1 MRLRALASNPVQVA
15 APATALLVAFLLLG
29 TAFLAPRPALASA
42 TITIVNA
49 DGAGEGFNDPTPATP
64 IGGNPGTTI
73 GAQRLFVFQYAAK
86 VWGQLLKSNVTIL
99 VHANFDPQTCDSVSG
114 VLGSAGP
121 TTALANFSGAI
132 FTNTWYHP
140 ALANKLAGT
149 DLSPSTN
156 DINATFNSS
165 VGGTNCLRPGWYYG
179 IDGNEGSQIEL
190 LPVVLHEL
198 GHGLGFSTNTN
209 GQTGAQLGTPPPGFP
224 SAFDHFLYSPSL
236 NLHWNQMSNS
246 QRASNSISCGDLT
259 WDGPLTTNR
268 AVQYLGPGPNLRV
281 NTPPAAAGNY
291 EVGEADFGPPLDQTG
306 VTGNVV
312 IANDGVGV
320 TSNACEPIIN
330 VVAGKIVIIDR
341 GGCTFVTKVKNAQN
355 AGAIGVV
362 VADSV
367 AGCPP
372 AGMGGSDPTITIPSV
387 RVTQA
392 DGAKLKANVTGMN
405 VTMSVDPTIH
415 AGTGAG
421 GRVLMYAAN
430 PYQSGSN
437 VSHWD
442 VSATP
447 NLLMEPIINSDLS
460 QDVDLTMQ
468 AFGDLGWF
476 GATGVAEQ
484 EMALNGFSLAQNEPN
499 PGSVQTSVRFHLPT
513 QEEVSLRVYDVNG
526 RLVQTPVEGVLESGY
541 HTATIVTKGLPGGVY
556 FYKLQAADGKSLSK
570 RLVVIR

>member
-1 MRLRALASNPVQVA
+1 MRFR
-15 APATALLVAFLLLG
+15 TLLL
-29 TAFLAPRPALASA
+29 FLALIGLAAGSLAPHQALASA

-49 DGAGEGFNDPTPATP
+49 DGANEGFNDPTPATP
-64 IGGNPGTTI
+64 VGGNPGTTV

-86 VWGQLLKSNVTIL
+86 IWGQLLKSNVTIL

-121 TTALANFSGAI
+121 TTAIKDFSGAI
-132 FTNTWYHP
+132 FSGTWYHP
-140 ALANKLAGT
+140 ALANKLANT
-149 DLSPSTN
+149 DLSPSMN

-165 VGGTNCLRPGWYYG
+165 VGGTNCLRIGWYYG

-209 GQTGAQLGTPPPGFP
+209 GSTGLQLSGSPD
-224 SAFDHFLYSPSL
+224 AFDHFLYSPSL
-236 NLHWNQMSNS
+236 GLHWNQMTNS
-246 QRASNSISCGDLT
+246 QRASSAISCGDLT
-259 WDGPLTTNR
+259 WDGPLTTSR
-268 AVQYLGPGPNLRV
+268 AGQYLGPGPNLRV
-281 NTPPAAAGNY
+281 NTPAAAAGNY
-291 EVGEADFGPPLDQTG
+291 EVGEADFGPPLNQTG

-312 IANDGVGV
+312 LANDGVGV

-330 VVAGKIVIIDR
+330 VVSGKIVIIDR

-392 DGAKLKANVTGMN
+392 DGTKLKANITGMN
-405 VTMSVDPTIH
+405 VTMSIDPTIH

-430 PYQSGSN
+430 PFQSGSN

-447 NLLMEPIINSDLS
+447 DLLMEPIINSSLS
-460 QDVDLTMQ
+460 QDVDLTIQ

-476 GATGVAEQ
+476 GAAAVAEQ
-484 EMALNGFSLAQNEPN
+484 EAALNGFSLAQNEPN
-499 PGSVQTSVRFHLPT
+499 PGTALTSVRFTIPT
-513 QEEVSLRVYDVNG
+513 REAVSLRVYDVKG
-526 RLVQTPVEGVLESGY
+526 RLIQTPVEGVLDSGY
-541 HTATIVTKGLPGGVY
+541 HTATIQTNGLAGGVY
-556 FYKLQAADGKSLSK
+556 FYKLEAADGKSLSK
-570 RLVVIR
+570 RLVVLR